1 MPSDDDTNYMLIAY
15 EVLKRYGRDFTSSDV
30 AEVWLST
37 QTKYPY
43 CTAERV
49 AYINLIN
56 GFVPPESGEYKNA
69 YREWIGA
76 QIRSDFYGYI
86 NPGDPETAAEMAWR
100 DARVSHVK
108 NGIYGSMWVAAM
120 IAEAYVTDDIKRI
133 IQAGLSQIP
142 SSSRLHKAVTNI
154 IAMHENG
161 VSAESCISDIRT
173 RWNEEFSYNWCH
185 TISNAEIV
193 ATALLYGNKD
203 YGKSVR
209 LAVGACFDTDC
220 NGATVGS
227 VLGTAIGYN
236 AIPEYWKT
244 EYTIH
249 LKVRLWAT
257 IAYPLATWQKKRSIL
272 SKRTEVLSCLSHFE
286 SLIAKQDHHPFY
298 RVMVLFCLVH
308 LIFSW

>member
-203 YGKSVR
+203 YGKSVC

-236 AIPEYWKT
+236 AIPEYWKNRVHDT
-244 EYTIH
+244 LESTLMGYNNVSISDMAEKTLDFI
-249 LKVRLWAT
+249 
-257 IAYPLATWQKKRSIL
+257 KKN
-272 SKRTEVLSCLSHFE
+272 
-286 SLIAKQDHHPFY
+286 
-298 RVMVLFCLVH
+298 
-308 LIFSW
+308 